1 MVTSSMRD
9 FQEVVPYCSL
19 VLDMRTHGL
28 LLTWSNKR
36 EEGLV
41 NKKLGRVLKKSEG
54 NKDFETTNIE
64 KRGNMNWVHKLTR
77 PTKTTCFL
85 VNVEKIQ
92 YLIRII
98 VTVIIERRGNMNEFI
113 S

>member
-19 VLDMRTHGL
+19 LAMRTHCPL
-28 LLTWSNKR
+28 FTWSNKR

-41 NKKLGRVLKKSEG
+41 SKKLNRVLKKSEG

-64 KRGNMNWVHKLTR
+64 KRGNMN
-77 PTKTTCFL
+77 
-85 VNVEKIQ
+85 
-92 YLIRII
+92 
-98 VTVIIERRGNMNEFI
+98 
-113 S
+113 